1 MKQNSAGSSMAVN
14 NACDSI
20 FFQLSLWKLGFDRLE
35 GENGRLSGCCLER
48 SVLICGCSEK

>member
-1 MKQNSAGSSMAVN
+1 MAVS